1 MVPYVDQPMSYMQ
14 PLQQL
19 QYPVWDPRMGMWAQY
34 PMMLMPP
41 FHPGWGAPQGSVFDR
56 LKLPVHDR
64 LGPSQY
70 GIGKRFNQHSNQL
83 DRSSEPVRPAGQEFM
98 LQNSSTEGEE
108 KMDQSVPAGED
119 AQSSVAKVIKIGNN
133 DVVMENCFKG
143 PVIINGSTQA

>member
-1 MVPYVDQPMSYMQ
+1 
-14 PLQQL
+14 
-19 QYPVWDPRMGMWAQY
+19 
-34 PMMLMPP
+34 
-41 FHPGWGAPQGSVFDR
+41 VFDR

-83 DRSSEPVRPAGQEFM
+83 DWSSEPVRPAGQEFM

-133 DVVMENCFKG
+133 DVVMGNCFKG
-143 PVIINGSTQA
+143 SVIINGSTQA